1 MADRRLTLVVSA
13 ALVFGAC
20 SGGPAATS
28 TPGSG
33 ATATPATSTPPTV
46 SPTSAPTDAATP
58 TAAPATATPLPSPG
72 AAEIAAWASDICAIN
87 ATFLSDNQQI
97 TLDIPEPTERTLEAL
112 KQVNANRQPRIEQ
125 GYADAVDA
133 LHALTPYPGGESFR
147 LGLLNEFQSALDA
160 MPAFFQAIADA
171 TTVEEIDAQY
181 TTRGTVNS
189 AGLLGSARSVVEMDV
204 AFSDAVA
211 AVTTGCR
218 FFEFDARAR
227 VHGIETPDFSEIV
240 IDETF
245 DEPGNWPTGDFDGG
259 TVTIADGALTVAF
272 DSAVVQGVETVGQPT
287 SKFHDARIE
296 SHFAMNGSA
305 LVGLSCRGSRAER
318 YYVLVNAIGL
328 ILIYRTSDNSLIGRR
343 AAPDDFD
350 ASLGLDLAIECLAGN
365 LDPFS
370 LIVYLNEER
379 VAEVQDAHALESE
392 GFAGMLAQA
401 FTPGASATFDS
412 FRVLVPAD

>member
-1 MADRRLTLVVSA
+1 MADRRLILVVIA

-28 TPGSG
+28 TPGGG
-33 ATATPATSTPPTV
+33 ATATPA
-46 SPTSAPTDAATP
+46 ATNPP
-58 TAAPATATPLPSPG
+58 TAAPTPAPSPTAAPPTATPLPSPD
-72 AAEIAAWASDICAIN
+72 AQEIAAWAADICALN
-87 ATFLSDNQQI
+87 ATFLRDNQSI
-97 TLDIPEPTERTLEAL
+97 TEDIPEPADRTLEAL
-112 KQVNANRQPRIEQ
+112 KQVNADRQPRVEQ
-125 GYADAVDA
+125 LYEDAIAA
-133 LHALTPYPGGESFR
+133 LNALTPYPGGDAFR
-147 LGLLNEFQSALDA
+147 QALLSEFQSALDA

-171 TTVEEIDAQY
+171 TTIEEIDAQY
-181 TTRGTVNS
+181 ATRGS
-189 AGLLGSARSVVEMDV
+189 ISGAGLLGSARSVVEMDV

-211 AVTTGCR
+211 AITTGCR

-227 VHGIETPDFSEIV
+227 VHGIATPDFSEVV

-259 TVTIADGALTVAF
+259 TVSIADGALTVAF
-272 DSAVVQGVETVGQPT
+272 DSAVIQGVETAGQATPR
-287 SKFHDARIE
+287 FHDARIE
-296 SHFAMNGSA
+296 SHFALNGSA
-305 LVGLSCRGSRAER
+305 LVGLSCRGSSAER

-343 AAPDDFD
+343 AAPENFD
-350 ASLGLDLAIECLAGN
+350 ASLGIDLAIECLAGN

-379 VAEVQDAHALESE
+379 VAEVQEAHALESE

-401 FTPGASATFDS
+401 FTPGATATFDS
-412 FRVLVPAD
+412 FRVLVPAE